1 MPELN
6 NARFDFVI
14 LEQGIIKR
22 IIEFDGEHHYEEVS
36 FHKDNRYTLK
46 DRQERDKK
54 KNLWAIKNNI
64 PLVRIPYWE
73 KNNIT
78 LEMLMTSEYEIKS

>member
-1 MPELN
+1 M
-6 NARFDFVI
+6 
-14 LEQGIIKR
+14 
-22 IIEFDGEHHYEEVS
+22 
-36 FHKDNRYTLK
+36 K

-64 PLVRIPYWE
+64 PLTRIPYWE

-78 LEMLMTSEYEIKS
+78 LEMLMASEYEIKS